1 MNNHLARFIVFFD
14 QNFDQSYSM
23 RQQANGLIFLLVI
36 EDIEVYHLGYLKVFA
51 LRKSRALPANPY
63 TGHYL
68 NIHSDS
74 TPKPTLLDRKRH
86 HYLKYQIHSYL
97 CSRLKNERIDWSC
110 ITIFCA

>member
-68 NIHSDS
+68 SIYPKNKS
-74 TPKPTLLDRKRH
+74 TVILLTRKFDEH
-86 HYLKYQIHSYL
+86 L
-97 CSRLKNERIDWSC
+97 
-110 ITIFCA
+110 